1 MRKFYLLSNYIKYQY
16 ANWFNKFLGVPMPD
30 DCTAPSCGVANF
42 KFIDS
47 WVSDIN
53 GIGNGFVATVTVP
66 ETEFDENGWTVV
78 LRFNIEPDLFQA
90 GFKRYAFEK
99 KKFFKYK

>member
-1 MRKFYLLSNYIKYQY
+1 MVRKLSI
-16 ANWFNKFLGVPMPD
+16 FLGVPMPD

-90 GFKRYAFEK
+90 GFKTFAYEVI
-99 KKFFKYK
+99 KFFKYIIYILITYSL